1 MDTIS
6 GFTRYSPDGK
16 LAVIGEY
23 VEEEGAFGFLELYKL
38 KNDKLTEVASISMDD
53 LQYSFA
59 PYELFW
65 VDNKTL
71 YVKKLK
77 TKGFGEN
84 DYYFEYGKIT
94 IDYFNKLK

>member
-1 MDTIS
+1 
-6 GFTRYSPDGK
+6 
-16 LAVIGEY
+16 
-23 VEEEGAFGFLELYKL
+23 
-38 KNDKLTEVASISMDD
+38 MDD
-53 LQYSFA
+53 LEYSFA

-94 IDYFNKLK
+94 VDYFNNLK